1 MVTQDRYTYKINF
14 NRKIINIC
22 IIFIKLY
29 KEINKKKE
37 LLEDIPPSNNLLICL
52 LTKVSLMAKI

>member
-1 MVTQDRYTYKINF
+1 MVTWDEYTCKINF

-22 IIFIKLY
+22 ITFVKPY

-37 LLEDIPPSNNLLICL
+37 LLEDIPSSNNLLICL
-52 LTKVSLMAKI
+52 LTKVSLIVKI